1 MLVCARCRSL
11 LGGSPLALAAISP
24 ARCRIRSKSNK
35 PTTVNTDYFV
45 PPTFGRLEVGDQ
57 APILNGYTTNGF
69 VVRNNFVYGS
79 VALLPRTLLNWKVPV
94 QYHQNSSSYANQLC
108 FYSSWAEMQKLTSYK
123 CIKIILCRLPRWKIS
138 LLTALHYFTWYNRRS
153 VSYQLTSIGAH
164 ARIL

>member
-1 MLVCARCRSL
+1 MLVCARCRGL
-11 LGGSPLALAAISP
+11 LAGSSPLAAISP

-94 QYHQNSSSYANQLC
+94 QLHQNSSSHANQLC
-108 FYSSWAEMQKLTSYK
+108 LYSSWAEKQKLNCHCFVGDQGGRYHCWQLYTISSDTTK
-123 CIKIILCRLPRWKIS
+123 DRW
-138 LLTALHYFTWYNRRS
+138 
-153 VSYQLTSIGAH
+153 VSSWL
-164 ARIL
+164 